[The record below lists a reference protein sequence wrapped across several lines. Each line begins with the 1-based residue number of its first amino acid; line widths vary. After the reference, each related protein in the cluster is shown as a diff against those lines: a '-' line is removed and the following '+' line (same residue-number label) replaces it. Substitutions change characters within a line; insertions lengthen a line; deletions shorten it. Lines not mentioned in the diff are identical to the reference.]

1 VVPLRIL
8 TCFAYAVAI
17 LGSALGGRAHGLE
30 VEFTSRPVKRDLLAL
45 YDSRVEAVPAATRIH
60 RFAEMPLNWLGY
72 KLTYVDVNGTL
83 PAPTAMEAYR
93 GIVSWLIEPLAS
105 PLLYTRWL
113 DQATASGLR
122 LAAIGEVA
130 PGEGQ
135 GDPDASRHVMDRL
148 GLIDADQFVNVTYK
162 VKPLTL
168 DREMVGF
175 ERPLDKVLP
184 PFPIYVTAS
193 SATRV
198 YLSLSVPDSEGL
210 PSSAVVATS
219 PGGGYAADPYAV
231 FYDAASDR
239 ARWVINPF
247 LFFRRALGEE
257 RFPVPD
263 VTTLAGRRIYFSHI
277 DGDGWNNVSE
287 IEGYRELQASAAE
300 VIRREVIEPFPDL
313 PVTVGLIAGDALP
326 ELGGAAAARETAAKL
341 FALAQVEVA
350 SHTYSHPFAWGF
362 FENYSREAELAL
374 IENEAHPAQ
383 SAIERVRGFLY
394 RVAGRADSS
403 EAGNRYVSGGGG
415 LPRSY
420 LKEPFDLT
428 KEVESA
434 LSVSNE
440 LAPKSKKAAIYLW
453 SGDTEP
459 FEGAIKAA
467 RGAGVRNMNGGDTR
481 FDAEYPSVAYVPPIA
496 RPVGRERQIYAGN
509 SNENTYTNNWH
520 GPYWGQL
527 LLAETLKN
535 TEAPR
540 RLKPFNLYYHMY
552 SGEKPASLAAV
563 RTILGKARL
572 DPVVPIKAS
581 EYAAIADSFFDV
593 ATSQTDAM
601 TWLISNRGALQTFR
615 FDDATG
621 LDVDYRRS
629 QGVLGSKMI
638 NGALYVALDAAIDPA
653 AIALAT
659 SRREPGPETASP
671 PRLVDSRWQVSNAG
685 SPDACH
691 FSFRAIGYGA
701 GDMTW
706 RVEPERLYDIRMTRA
721 GSLIE
726 SSRIAA
732 DRTGQ
737 LALALSANAID
748 AVTIEIECHEP

>member
-1 VVPLRIL
+1 M
-8 TCFAYAVAI
+8 
-17 LGSALGGRAHGLE
+17 
-30 VEFTSRPVKRDLLAL
+30 KRDLLAL
-45 YDSRVEAVPAATRIH
+45 YDSRFETVPAATRIH

-72 KLTYVDVNGTL
+72 KLVYVDVNGKL
-83 PAPTAMEAYR
+83 PAPAELEAYR
-93 GIVSWLIEPLAS
+93 GIITWLVEPLARAS
-105 PLLYTRWL
+105 LYTRWL
-113 DQATASGLR
+113 DQVTASGLR

-168 DREMVGF
+168 DGEMVGF

-184 PFPIYVTAS
+184 PFPVFVAAS

-198 YLSLSVPDSEGL
+198 YLSLSVPDTEGL

-239 ARWVINPF
+239 ARWIINPF

-300 VIRREVIEPFPDL
+300 VIRREIIEPFPDL

-326 ELGGAAAARETAAKL
+326 ELGGAVGARETAAKL

-350 SHTYSHPFAWGF
+350 SHTYSHPFEWSF
-362 FENYSREAELAL
+362 FEKYDRGAELAL
-374 IENEAHPAQ
+374 IEKEAHPDQ
-383 SAIERVRGFLY
+383 SAIERVRGLLY
-394 RVAGRADSS
+394 RIAGRADRS

-420 LKEPFDLT
+420 LKEPFDIT
-428 KEVESA
+428 KEVQSA

-459 FEGAIKAA
+459 FEGAVKAV
-467 RGAGVRNMNGGDTR
+467 REAGVRNMNGGDTR
-481 FDAEYPSVAYVPPIA
+481 LDAEYPSVAYVAPIS
-496 RPVGRERQIYAGN
+496 RPVGAERQIYAGN

-520 GPYWGQL
+520 GPYWGQML
-527 LLAETLKN
+527 LVDTLKN
-535 TEAPR
+535 TDAPR

-563 RTILGKARL
+563 HTILAKARL
-572 DPVVPIKAS
+572 DPLVPIKAS

-593 ATSQTDAM
+593 ATAQTDAM
-601 TWLISNRGALQTFR
+601 AWRVSKRGALQTFR
-615 FDDATG
+615 FDEAAG
-621 LDVDYRRS
+621 LEVDYMRS
-629 QGVLGSKMI
+629 QGVLGSRMI
-638 NGALYVALDAAIDPA
+638 NGALYIALDAAVEPA
-653 AIALAT
+653 TIALAQ
-659 SRREPGPETASP
+659 SRVEPNDAAASP
-671 PRLVDSRWQVSNAG
+671 ARLVDSRWQVSNFAA
-685 SPDACH
+685 PDACH
-691 FSFRAIGYGA
+691 FSFRAVGYGT

-706 RVEPERLYDIRMTRA
+706 RVAPERLYDIRMTRA

-737 LALALSANAID
+737 LALALSPNAID
-748 AVTIEIECHEP
+748 AVTIGIECHEP